1 MARKLIKNPSLRSH
15 EVAAA
20 IQAIPNVMRD
30 LIRILN
36 KFSIKICLTG
46 LPRRHKCLLAMTI
59 LVAMQQRPLGAES
72 RLFIVMLN
80 LFQHLIIDPE
90 INSG

>member
-1 MARKLIKNPSLRSH
+1 MRSH

-20 IQAIPNVMRD
+20 IQAIPNYIRD

-59 LVAMQQRPLGAES
+59 PVATQQRLPRGGMTL
-72 RLFIVMLN
+72 IVN
-80 LFQHLIIDPE
+80 I
-90 INSG
+90 